1 MVTYDG
7 DRSRRLRVTG
17 TLYAYNA
24 TVTGTLTTAATN
36 YAATAY
42 TATGAT
48 TTAFTASGAVTNGL
62 LFSSTATYG
71 IVIPAATACTNA
83 ILIGDSTT
91 VGMNIDATHYRLVS
105 IFGQIPTGA
114 TTNTSNLRCIWG
126 RLKITA
132 AAVLTGGGANIA
144 GHFTT
149 MVYGGSTTTL
159 GSWATAG
166 LWGSLGGDGVSTT
179 TVSTGAYAAGI
190 IAEFNITSTNWT
202 CSSGAVSAGLYVTMT
217 APTGVTMT
225 GAYAGIY
232 VENRGTAALTSAIT
246 VNATGVTNF
255 LTFPAETGCAGATRV
270 TPNSTATC
278 DGSIVVKVGSKTLL
292 VPLYNA
298 VAVA

>member
-1 MVTYDG
+1 MVTFDL
-7 DRSRRLRVTG
+7 DRGRRL
-17 TLYAYNA
+17 YATDRIYTKNL
-24 TVTGTLTTAATN
+24 TVTGTATINTAA
-36 YAATAY
+36 YSATAF
-42 TATGAT
+42 TTTGAT
-48 TTAFTASGAVTNGL
+48 TSALMLTGAVTNGL
-62 LFSSTATYG
+62 IFSSTATYG

-91 VGMNIDATHYRLVS
+91 TGMTVDATHARLVT

-149 MVYGGSTTTL
+149 MVYGGTTTTL

-179 TVSTGAYAAGI
+179 TVSSGAYAAGI
-190 IAEFNITSTNWT
+190 IAEFRLSSTNWT
-202 CSSGAVSAGLYVTMT
+202 CSSGAVTSGLYVVMS

-225 GAYAGIY
+225 GAYAGVY
-232 VENRGTAALTSAIT
+232 VENQGTAALTSAIT

-255 LTFPAETGCAGATRV
+255 VTFPAETGCAGATRG
-270 TPNSTATC
+270 TPGQTATC
-278 DGSIVVKVGSKTLL
+278 DGSIVVKVGAKTLL
-292 VPLYNA
+292 IPLYNA
-298 VAVA
+298 VTVS